1 MLLSAKKSGA
11 HARRLR
17 LWHVSSAL
25 LVAVFLGG
33 LYACDIVR
41 VSPPFIVVAED
52 AITHKPVP
60 GMSVCLHIESIG
72 REALATKMSRVGG
85 SGILF
90 LPPSIQAGL
99 PLLGFDRFWVRITDP
114 DAEMVSPCGGDI
126 GPNQTRANGWPVQ
139 LGADAHGRTR
149 YFPVVLLRGVPDP
162 YILKWGAMNR
172 AMGFPVGSHIALI
185 PVLQSP
191 SDCKQIQDPPLAED
205 CRQLNTF
212 AAAMSLRKRD
222 DKESW
227 ARAEALCNEIDHSEY
242 SGVCKGVFSRVTRS
256 RQLRQS
262 NPNYDAAH
270 DPFDDPNYDFADGT
284 FR

>member
-33 LYACDIVR
+33 LYACDILR
-41 VSPPFIVVAED
+41 VSPPFIAVAED

-60 GMSVCLHIESIG
+60 GMSVCLHIESIIG
-72 REALATKMSRVGG
+72 REALATKMSRTGVL
-85 SGILF
+85 GILF

-99 PLLGFDRFWVRITDP
+99 PLLGFDRFWVRVTDP
-114 DAEMVSPCGGDI
+114 DAEMVAPCGGDI
-126 GPNQTRANGWPVQ
+126 GPNQTRANGWPIQ

-149 YFPVVLLRGVPDP
+149 YFPVALRWGVPDP
-162 YILKWGAMNR
+162 YFLHWDAMYR
-172 AMGFPVGSHIALI
+172 AMGYPVGSHIALI
-185 PVLQSP
+185 PVLQNP
-191 SDCKQIQDPPLAED
+191 SDCKQIHDPSLAED

-222 DKESW
+222 DNESW
-227 ARAEALCNEIDHSEY
+227 ARAEALCNDIDHSMY
-242 SGVCKGVFSRVTRS
+242 SGVCKGAFSRVTRS
-256 RQLRQS
+256 RQMRQQ

-270 DPFDDPNYDFADGT
+270 DPFDDPNYHFADGI
-284 FR
+284 R